1 MCSEYS
7 DSNSSSSHILIS
19 LMQFKS
25 NEFACPSSRMAK
37 IDCHVI
43 ATHNFNR
50 FDRLAFKR

>member
-7 DSNSSSSHILIS
+7 DSNSRSSHTLIS

-43 ATHNFNR
+43 AIHNFNQ